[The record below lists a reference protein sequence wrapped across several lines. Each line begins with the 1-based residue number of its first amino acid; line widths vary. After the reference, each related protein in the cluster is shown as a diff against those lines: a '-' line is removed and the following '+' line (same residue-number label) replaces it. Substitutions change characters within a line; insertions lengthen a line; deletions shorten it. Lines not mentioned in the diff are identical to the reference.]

1 MRAMKPLQEISDKMA
16 ISLSLLCAIHCLVTP
31 LAAVMLPSIAALS
44 LDDEVYHVWML
55 IAVLPLSAYALTMGC
70 TKHKRYRL
78 LLIGSAGL
86 LLLGVAAF
94 LAHDL
99 LGRAWEI
106 LLTLV
111 GAGIIALGHFFNF
124 RLCQQ
129 HGACGCPDTT
139 EQLSTSVR

>member
-1 MRAMKPLQEISDKMA
+1 MRAMKPLQEISDKAA

-44 LDDEVYHVWML
+44 LDDEGYHLWML
-55 IAVLPLSAYALTMGC
+55 VVVLPLSAYALTMGC

-78 LLIGSAGL
+78 LLIGGAGL

-94 LAHDL
+94 IGHDL
-99 LGRAWEI
+99 LGRTWEI

-124 RLCQQ
+124 RLCQ
-129 HGACGCPDTT
+129 HHDACSCQEPPN
-139 EQLSTSVR
+139 QPYR